1 MAASSSIP
9 ASGGRSEGR
18 LEGHYRLQ
26 VVSDGQAAWLVKFSG
41 ERNAQFMRK
50 KTAEDFA
57 LAWAV
62 ANAPCDV
69 EVFNADGSLQYSRR
83 FTAE

>member
-1 MAASSSIP
+1 MV
-9 ASGGRSEGR
+9 GVGQ
-18 LEGHYRLQ
+18 HRLQ
-26 VVSDGQAAWLVKFSG
+26 VVSNGDAAWYVKFSNQ
-41 ERNAQFMRK
+41 RVAQFMRK

-69 EVFNADGSLQYSRR
+69 EVFNEDGSLQYLRS
-83 FTAE
+83 FSDD

>member
-9 ASGGRSEGR
+9 ASTGRTERR
-18 LEGHYRLQ
+18 LEGLYRLQ
-26 VVSDGQAAWLVKFSG
+26 VVSDGETAWLVKFSG
-41 ERNAQFMRK
+41 GRKAQFMRK

-69 EVFNADGSLQYSRR
+69 EVFNEDGSLQYLRR
-83 FTAE
+83 FTEE

>member
-1 MAASSSIP
+1 MSAVVCVAQ
-9 ASGGRSEGR
+9 
-18 LEGHYRLQ
+18 HRLQ
-26 VVSDGQAAWLVKFSG
+26 VVSNGDAAWYVKFSNQ
-41 ERNAQFMRK
+41 RVAQFMRK

-69 EVFNADGSLQYSRR
+69 EVFNEDGSLQYLRS
-83 FTAE
+83 FSDD

>member
-1 MAASSSIP
+1 VAQ
-9 ASGGRSEGR
+9 
-18 LEGHYRLQ
+18 HRLQ
-26 VVSDGQAAWLVKFSG
+26 VVSNGDAAWYVKFSNQ
-41 ERNAQFMRK
+41 RVAQFMRK

-69 EVFNADGSLQYSRR
+69 EVFNEDGSLQYLRS
-83 FTAE
+83 FSDD